1 MQRVGD
7 KSTLP
12 LGLTLDAVPLNPT
25 MRKIRACSAEYSVS
39 DFLKSQKKLLG

>member
-25 MRKIRACSAEYSVS
+25 M
-39 DFLKSQKKLLG
+39 